1 MGVAAAAAGIGAA
14 GAIGGSLIS
23 SSASK
28 SAANTQAEAA
38 QQAAQLQAQ
47 QYQQTQANLAPYM
60 SLGTNAI
67 PFLQNALG
75 LGPGGSGQINP
86 TQFIASPG
94 YQFQMQQGLQGVNAA
109 AAARG
114 GVNSGNTMKALTSFG
129 QGLAGQNF
137 QQYLNNLYQTIGGG
151 QNAAAS
157 LGGFGA
163 NSAMAQGNFGVGAG
177 NALAAGQVGSANALS
192 GGLGAATNPY
202 LLASLFNSNGGGGS
216 TAGVDSGSWTQF

>member
-1 MGVAAAAAGIGAA
+1 MPFAAAVGAA
-14 GAIGGSLIS
+14 GAIGGALIS
-23 SSASK
+23 SSGAK
-28 SAANTQAEAA
+28 SAANTQAQAADEAA
-38 QQAAQLQAQ
+38 SLQNQ
-47 QYQQTQANLAPYM
+47 QYQQTQANLAPFM

-75 LGPGGSGQINP
+75 IGPGGSGQINP

-163 NSAMAQGNFGVGAG
+163 SAAQAAGNFGVGAG
-177 NALAAGQVGSANALS
+177 NAQAAGTVGSANALS
-192 GGLGAATNPY
+192 GGLGSLTSPST
-202 LLASLFNSNGGGGS
+202 LASLQSLFGGSSGGG
-216 TAGVDSGSWTQF
+216 AYVDNTSSF